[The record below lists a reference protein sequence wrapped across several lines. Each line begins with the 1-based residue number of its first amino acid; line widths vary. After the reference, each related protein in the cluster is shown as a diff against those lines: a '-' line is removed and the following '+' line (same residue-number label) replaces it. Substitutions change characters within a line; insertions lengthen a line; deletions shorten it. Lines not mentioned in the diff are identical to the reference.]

1 MMYEVYY
8 EKRKGLDNVEFTE
21 YFHTLDGAMT
31 YVGDRMN
38 NPVVVKVKV
47 QKVEPLNSFTRDDIG
62 GEWRMEK

>member
-21 YFHTLDGAMT
+21 YFHTLDSAMT
-31 YVGDRMN
+31 YAVDRKN

-47 QKVEPLNSFTRDDIG
+47 QKVEQLSSFTRDDIG
-62 GEWRMEK
+62 GAWRNE